1 MSLGPLMIDLAG
13 TELSA
18 EERDLLRDP
27 RVGGVI
33 LFSRNFVDPGQL
45 AALVA
50 EVHGVRSPPLLVA
63 VDHEGGRV
71 QRFRG
76 GSTVLPAAARHLHY
90 LLATPFRYGH
100 KSGSRFRRAGEKPGI
115 FYAAESVATA
125 LAETAYWRLRF
136 HSRSPGFRPPSV
148 TVEHSAISVT
158 VAVERLLDLCASPY
172 DEAAALWMDPDDYSA
187 CRIFAAEARAI
198 DTQAIRYASV
208 RDSRHRANVALF
220 DPAVFR
226 DPAPR
231 NAQTWHFRFEHGE
244 LTAFGAFPSKERLH
258 FRPSDFGL

>member
-1 MSLGPLMIDLAG
+1 MTTARASDRTP
-13 TELSA
+13 SA
-18 EERDLLRDP
+18 EEFRAYRGKLWRIVEAQHRISTNRLATGADDQVLLE
-27 RVGGVI
+27 
-33 LFSRNFVDPGQL
+33 QL
-45 AALVA
+45 VE
-50 EVHGVRSPPLLVA
+50 EVKP
-63 VDHEGGRV
+63 
-71 QRFRG
+71 
-76 GSTVLPAAARHLHY
+76 VLPAAARHLHY